1 LLHQDEHVVPIHGS
15 RTPAHISKNVAAAA
29 ATLTFGQVADLDAAL
44 DGVSPSGTVR
54 LW

>member
-1 LLHQDEHVVPIHGS
+1 MPIPGG
-15 RTPAHISKNVAAAA
+15 RTPAHISENLAAAA
-29 ATLTFGQVADLDAAL
+29 VTLTSGQVADLDAAL